1 MATTS
6 PTEPEPT
13 GAATAVPVDD
23 LASLTSPTLDQLSP
37 GALRRMRLTQLLR
50 IRELGIFTAAV
61 AIFAFLAIARTDTFL
76 TEFNLLNVV
85 RSMALVGIVAVGMTY
100 LFISGEIDLSVGSA
114 YAFLSVVTA
123 YLIVRQ
129 DWHWGLA
136 VIATIALGGA
146 LGFANGAVTTFFRI
160 PSFIVTLGMLSI
172 LRGAALMVSGGNTIA
187 GIKAPQFKEITSSQ
201 VFGTVPAQIIWLLG
215 VTLVGGWALAKTR
228 FGYHVYATGDNVRA
242 AANAGI
248 NTRRVKIISFI
259 ITGALVGL
267 AGVIVTGWLQN
278 GNPIT
283 GQAFE
288 LDVIAAVVIGGTNL
302 FGGSGS
308 ILGTFLGAAI
318 AAMIRDG
325 LVLLGADIDTIPIAQ
340 GAVIILA
347 VLLDVT
353 IRRRQGL

>member
-1 MATTS
+1 MASGSTTGTDGVTPDQLEELES
-6 PTEPEPT
+6 
-13 GAATAVPVDD
+13 V
-23 LASLTSPTLDQLSP
+23 TLDEVPP
-37 GALRRMRLTQLLR
+37 GALRRARFRDLLR
-50 IRELGIFTAAV
+50 VRELGIFVAAV
-61 AIFAFLAIARTDTFL
+61 TIFALLAVLRPDTFL
-76 TEFNLLNVV
+76 TEFNLLNLV
-85 RSMALVGIVAVGMTY
+85 RSLALVGIVAVGMTY
-100 LFISGEIDLSVGSA
+100 LFIAAEIDLSVGSGL
-114 YAFLSVVTA
+114 AFLSVVTA

-129 DWHWGLA
+129 GWPWPIAA
-136 VIATIALGGA
+136 VAAIALGAGIG
-146 LGFANGAVTTFFRI
+146 LFNGVVTTYFRV
-160 PSFIVTLGMLSI
+160 PSFIVTLGMLSA
-172 LRGAALMVSGGNTIA
+172 LRGLALVVSGGNTIS
-187 GIKAPQFKEITSSQ
+187 GINAPPFQAVTSGQ
-201 VFGTVPAQIIWLLG
+201 LFGVIPAQIVWLAATM
-215 VTLVGGWALAKTR
+215 VVGGWVLAKTR
-228 FGYHVYATGDNVRA
+228 FGYHVYATGDNARA

-248 NTRRVKIISFI
+248 ATRRVKIACFVL
-259 ITGALVGL
+259 TGALTGL

-318 AAMIRDG
+318 AGLIRNG
-325 LVLLGADIDTIPIAQ
+325 LVLMGAGIETIPIAQ

>member
-6 PTEPEPT
+6 RPQPDPA
-13 GAATAVPVDD
+13 AATVPTQVEE
-23 LASLTSPTLDQLSP
+23 LGSPTLDQLSP
-37 GALRRMRLTQLLR
+37 TALRQMRLSQLLR
-50 IRELGIFTAAV
+50 IREMGIFLAAV
-61 AIFAFLAIARTDTFL
+61 AIFALLAILRPNTFL

-85 RSMALVGIVAVGMTY
+85 RSFALVGIVAVGMTY
-100 LFISGEIDLSVGSA
+100 LFIAGEIDLSVGSG
-114 YAFLSVVTA
+114 YAFLSVLAA

-129 DWHWGLA
+129 GWDWIPAALATLVVGGL
-136 VIATIALGGA
+136 LGA
-146 LGFANGAVTTFFRI
+146 FNGVVTTVFRI
-160 PSFIVTLGMLSI
+160 PSFIVTLGMLSS
-172 LRGAALMVSGGNTIA
+172 LRGLALLVSGGNTIA
-187 GIKAPQFKEITSSQ
+187 GIKAPTFREITGANL
-201 VFGTVPAQIIWLLG
+201 FGVVPVQIIWLLG
-215 VTLVGGWALAKTR
+215 VMLIGGWVLAKTR
-228 FGYHVYATGDNVRA
+228 FGYHVYATGDNARA

-248 NTRRVKIISFI
+248 NTRRTKIACFV
-259 ITGALVGL
+259 ITGVLTAL

-318 AAMIRDG
+318 AALIRDG
-325 LVLLGADIDTIPIAQ
+325 LVLMGASIETIPIAQ

>member
-6 PTEPEPT
+6 RPQPDPAPAGPPTQ
-13 GAATAVPVDD
+13 VDE
-23 LASLTSPTLDQLSP
+23 LTSPTLDQLSP
-37 GALRRMRLTQLLR
+37 AALRQMRLSQLLR
-50 IRELGIFTAAV
+50 IRELGIFATAV
-61 AIFAFLAIARTDTFL
+61 AIFVFLAVARPNTFL
-76 TEFNLLNVV
+76 TEFNLVGLV
-85 RSMALVGIVAVGMTY
+85 RSFALVGIVAVGMTY
-100 LFISGEIDLSVGSA
+100 LFIAGEIDLSVGSG

-129 DWHWGLA
+129 GWDWPLAALATVLLGAAIGL
-136 VIATIALGGA
+136 
-146 LGFANGAVTTFFRI
+146 FNGVVTTFFHI
-160 PSFIVTLGMLSI
+160 PSFIVTLGMLSA
-172 LRGAALMVSGGNTIA
+172 LRGGALTVSGGTAIA
-187 GIKAPQFKEITSSQ
+187 GIDAPSFTRITSAEL
-201 VFGTVPAQIIWLLG
+201 FGVVPAQIVWFLA
-215 VTLVGGWALAKTR
+215 VTVIGGWVLAKTR
-228 FGYHVYATGDNVRA
+228 FGYHVYATGDNPRA

-248 NTRRVKIISFI
+248 DTRRTKIACFVL
-259 ITGALVGL
+259 TGALVGL
-267 AGVIVTGWLQN
+267 IGMITTGWLRN

-288 LDVIAAVVIGGTNL
+288 LNVIAAVVIGGTNL

-318 AAMIRDG
+318 AG
-325 LVLLGADIDTIPIAQ
+325 LIQNGIILLGADIQTVPIAQ